1 MYPRQL
7 TTNRFRR
14 IPPHKRPRGI
24 AVVMVLGLLAIT
36 LAISYA
42 TLRGQ
47 GTTVELA
54 RNNGRSMD
62 ARVAAQSGLSAAIR
76 KMSENAWGGIDSTIR
91 SNVTDNSW
99 YQATFS
105 TGDAKLLQGDALFSD
120 YPFRVTIESTGYA
133 ADPLN
138 AAIQS
143 QHKSRCVVQ
152 LVRKKL
158 LAEPAGWSNLT
169 SYNVYHFSNHDAY
182 VQFPVRINGPVCM
195 LGKLNFCT
203 EYPGNTTALNS
214 YLSGLN
220 SRRLAGRGDD
230 RPFPGAITLR
240 GVVGTQDTATIT
252 SLTTNLATVS
262 TEALTTSAPP
272 EHPGPITTYKLYP
285 GGKSYGIKRLQDYG
299 NPMQNVTLLP
309 DPVLNPLGIYRTEGS
324 LTIANNVQCT
334 GTIIGDNSGSAD
346 IVITGTNVVING
358 SNMPALYGSAS
369 TYQLPSVLSKASLR
383 MDSGSDA
390 QINGTAMVWKE
401 FEIKQGTAASKFA
414 LTGNLIADTVLL
426 RGRSNWVLTA
436 PTWSSD
442 NTLFNL
448 QKLTGIPYFPDY
460 QENKRGFTVK
470 PTLTF
475 SSNSSGV
482 QPHWHDWSQP
492 VYQPDSADPGLKWEV
507 VRWEDGS

>member
-1 MYPRQL
+1 MIVRRSA
-7 TTNRFRR
+7 TNRFRR

-62 ARVAAQSGLSAAIR
+62 ARVAAQSGLSAALR
-76 KMSENAWGGIDSTIR
+76 KMSENAWSGIDSTIR

-99 YQATFS
+99 YQVTFT
-105 TGDAKLLQGDALFSD
+105 TGDSKLLRGDALFSE
-120 YPFRVTIESTGYA
+120 YPFRVTIESTGFA

-143 QHKSRCVVQ
+143 QHKSRCIVQ

-158 LAEPAGWSNLT
+158 LAEPTGWSNLT
-169 SYNVYHFSNHDAY
+169 SCNVYHFSNHDAY
-182 VQFPVRINGPVCM
+182 VQFPVKINGPTCI

-203 EYPGNTTALNS
+203 EYPGNTLARDS

-220 SRRLAGRGDD
+220 SRRIAGLADY
-230 RPFPGAITLR
+230 RPFPTALSLKGI
-240 GVVGTQDTATIT
+240 VGTQDTATIT
-252 SLTTNLATVS
+252 TMTTNLGMVI
-262 TEALTTSAPP
+262 TEPLTTSSPP
-272 EHPGPITTYKLYP
+272 NHPGSIATYKLYP
-285 GGKSYGIKRLQDYG
+285 GGKSYEVKSLQDYG
-299 NPMQNVTLLP
+299 NPLQNVTLAP
-309 DPVLNPLGIYRTEGS
+309 DPEFNPLGVYRTDGS
-324 LTIANNVQCT
+324 LTVSSNVQFT
-334 GTIIGDNSGSAD
+334 GTIISDSSGSAD
-346 IVITGTNVVING
+346 ISVTGTNVVING
-358 SNMPALYGSAS
+358 FNMPALYGSTTA
-369 TYQLPSVLSKASLR
+369 YQLPSVLSQASMR
-383 MDSGSDA
+383 MNSGSDA
-390 QINGTAMVWKE
+390 QMNGTTIVWKE
-401 FEIKQGTAASKFA
+401 FEIKQGTATSKFA

-426 RGRSNWVLTA
+426 RGRTSWVQT
-436 PTWSSD
+436 PTTWSND
-442 NTLFNL
+442 RAAFNL
-448 QKLTGIPYFPDY
+448 QTLTGTPYFPNY
-460 QENKRGFTVK
+460 QQTARGFAMK

-475 SSNSSGV
+475 SSNSTGV

-492 VYQPDSADPGLKWEV
+492 IYQPDSADPGLKWEV